1 MGRSELLQGCAQ
13 KSASLAGLFTLHL
26 GIYFQYSRVNLTKGV
41 KSLRK
46 IAFII
51 ISLFLMI
58 PATGVYSQAG
68 AAEEQISLVAA
79 GDILLDGFVG
89 EQISRYGV
97 NFPFAKV
104 APVLQKADIAFA
116 NLETPVS
123 VRGKAADK
131 TFAFRSKPAALAG
144 LGYAGIDGVT
154 LANNHI
160 LDYGQQAMLD
170 TLIHLDRNKIG
181 HTGAGSDLDEAFKPY
196 VKTVK
201 NKRIA
206 VLGASRVL
214 SGPSWYAGK
223 DSPGAASAYTA
234 EPLLSAIK
242 KSAKENDYTVVYIHW
257 NEEFK
262 DYPENYARTLAKQM
276 IDSGADIILGAHSH
290 CLMGIEYYKHKPIY
304 YSLGNFVFNK
314 STRGGE
320 KTIHSMLVHFDISS
334 SGISG
339 RITPVKIIGGQPNFM
354 NAAYNKETIKKLNK
368 LSFNAKIAADG
379 KVSEEL

>member
-1 MGRSELLQGCAQ
+1 M
-13 KSASLAGLFTLHL
+13 
-26 GIYFQYSRVNLTKGV
+26 LTM
-41 KSLRK
+41 L
-46 IAFII
+46 
-51 ISLFLMI
+51 LFLLI
-58 PATGVYSQAG
+58 PATGVYGGTSQTQ
-68 AAEEQISLVAA
+68 AADNITLTFA

-104 APVLQKADIAFA
+104 APALQKADIAFA

-123 VRGKAADK
+123 IRGKAAEK
-131 TFAFRSKPAALAG
+131 TFAFRSKPAALGG

-160 LDYGQQAMLD
+160 LDYGQVAMLD
-170 TLIHLDRNKIG
+170 TLTHLDRYKIG
-181 HTGAGSDLDEAFKPY
+181 HTGAGSNIDQAFKPN
-196 VKTVK
+196 VETIKGK
-201 NKRIA
+201 QIA
-206 VLGASRVL
+206 ILGASRVL
-214 SGPSWYAGK
+214 SGPSWHAGK
-223 DSPGAASAYTA
+223 NSPGAASAYTA
-234 EPLLSAIK
+234 EPLLGAIK
-242 KSAKENDYTVVYIHW
+242 KSSKDNDYTIVYLHW

-262 DYPENYARTLAKQM
+262 DYPEKYARTLAKQM

-304 YSLGNFVFNK
+304 YSLGNFVFNR

-320 KTIHSMLVHFDISS
+320 KTLLSMLANFTISK
-334 SGISG
+334 SGITN

-354 NAAYNKETIKKLNK
+354 GEAYNKETIRLMNQ

-379 KVSEEL
+379 AVSEKL

>member
-1 MGRSELLQGCAQ
+1 MRRFAM
-13 KSASLAGLFTLHL
+13 
-26 GIYFQYSRVNLTKGV
+26 LTM
-41 KSLRK
+41 L
-46 IAFII
+46 
-51 ISLFLMI
+51 LFLLI
-58 PATGVYSQAG
+58 LATGVYGGTSQAQ
-68 AAEEQISLVAA
+68 AADNITLTFA

-104 APVLQKADIAFA
+104 APALQKADIAFA

-123 VRGKAADK
+123 IRGKAAEK
-131 TFAFRSKPAALAG
+131 TFAFRSKPAALGG

-160 LDYGQQAMLD
+160 LDYGQVAMLD
-170 TLIHLDRNKIG
+170 TLTHLDRYKIG
-181 HTGAGSDLDEAFKPY
+181 YTGAGSNIDQAFKPY

-201 NKRIA
+201 GKQIA
-206 VLGASRVL
+206 ILGASRVL
-214 SGPSWYAGK
+214 SGPSWHAGK
-223 DSPGAASAYTA
+223 NSPGAASAYTA
-234 EPLLSAIK
+234 EPLLGAIK
-242 KSAKENDYTVVYIHW
+242 KSSKDNDYTIVYLHW

-262 DYPENYARTLAKQM
+262 DYPEKYARTLAKQM

-304 YSLGNFVFNK
+304 YSLGNFVFNR

-320 KTIHSMLVHFDISS
+320 KTLLSMLANFTISK
-334 SGISG
+334 SGITN

-354 NAAYNKETIKKLNK
+354 GEAYNKETIRLMNQ

-379 KVSEEL
+379 AVSEKL

>member
-1 MGRSELLQGCAQ
+1 MRRAAILIVILFMLIPVPAVFGE
-13 KSASLAGLFTLHL
+13 ASQTQPADRITLT
-26 GIYFQYSRVNLTKGV
+26 F
-41 KSLRK
+41 
-46 IAFII
+46 
-51 ISLFLMI
+51 
-58 PATGVYSQAG
+58 
-68 AAEEQISLVAA
+68 A

-89 EQISRYGV
+89 DQIARYGV

-104 APVLQKADIAFA
+104 APVLQKADLAFA

-123 VRGKAADK
+123 VRGKAAEK
-131 TFAFRSKPAALAG
+131 TFAFRSKPAALGG
-144 LGYAGIDGVT
+144 LSYAGIDGVT

-160 LDYGQQAMLD
+160 LDYGQAAMLD
-170 TLIHLDRNKIG
+170 TLVHLDKYKIG
-181 HTGAGSDLDEAFKPY
+181 HTGAGSNISEAFKPY

-201 NKRIA
+201 GKRIA

-214 SGPSWYAGK
+214 SGPSWHAGK
-223 DSPGAASAYTA
+223 DTPGAASAYTA

-242 KSAKENDYTVVYIHW
+242 KSAKDNDYTVVYLHW

-262 DYPENYARTLAKQM
+262 DYPEKYARTLAKQM
-276 IDSGADIILGAHSH
+276 IDSGADIIIGAHSH

-320 KTIHSMLVHFDISS
+320 KTVHSMLADFTITK
-334 SGISG
+334 SGITS

-354 NAAYNKETIKKLNK
+354 GAAYNKEAIQKLNQ
-368 LSFNAKIAADG
+368 LSFNAKIATDG
-379 KVSEEL
+379 TVSEKQ